1 MINPNKI
8 TNYNCSDYEL
18 EENLVFWLLVAG
30 KTASVTAR
38 NLDTLLFK
46 LLLKESDFDNLAE
59 DYRLSPFDLIRD
71 VSVEALAKIMKD
83 CGFGCYNLKAK
94 GLKELSVANLNLRTC
109 TTDDLEKINGIGK
122 KTSRCFIMHT
132 RKNARIAG
140 LDTHLLRFL
149 KDLGYEVPNSTP
161 GSNKLYKKIESQYLA
176 LVDKT
181 DYSPAELDL
190 VIWRV
195 YSKHPHLKDRLL
207 GVFRG

>member
-1 MINPNKI
+1 
-8 TNYNCSDYEL
+8 
-18 EENLVFWLLVAG
+18 
-30 KTASVTAR
+30 
-38 NLDTLLFK
+38 
-46 LLLKESDFDNLAE
+46 
-59 DYRLSPFDLIRD
+59 
-71 VSVEALAKIMKD
+71 
-83 CGFGCYNLKAK
+83 
-94 GLKELSVANLNLRTC
+94 
-109 TTDDLEKINGIGK
+109 
-122 KTSRCFIMHT
+122 MHT